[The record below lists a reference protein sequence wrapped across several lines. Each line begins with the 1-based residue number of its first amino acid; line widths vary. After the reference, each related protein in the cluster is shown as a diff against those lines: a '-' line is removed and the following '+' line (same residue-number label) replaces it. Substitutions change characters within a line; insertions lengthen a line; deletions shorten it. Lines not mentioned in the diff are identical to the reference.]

1 MDIFI
6 PVRHCR
12 PTLGTDKPC
21 VQCGVYSFPCLDRLH
36 MAQYCAPMKIALF
49 LARNISTTAVA
60 ATCDVLAGYPQRL
73 VRRIGHPVM
82 WMGRL
87 TDILDT
93 RMNRDT
99 DADHTRYRNG
109 FLAMSVIAT
118 VPCATVALA
127 QGVIARRLSPSLAI
141 VTGGIIGS
149 SLSAQRSLWEHVRA
163 VSLAARQ
170 GLAPARMAVSHIV
183 GRDPAQL
190 DEAAVMRAAV
200 ETLAENFSDGVVAP
214 LLWMSLGGPAGAAFY
229 KSVNTADSM
238 IGHRT
243 PRHDRFGYAAARLD
257 DLVNLPASRLSA
269 IWIILAAMTM
279 RDMDARGAWRIL
291 RRDARH
297 HRSPNAGWPEAAM
310 AGALGVRL
318 SGPRSYN
325 GVISHEPWVGD
336 GRADLTPRDLDR
348 ALALYRRACLVQGGV
363 LVALSIMLRHGAWRT
378 HRVTRTQ
385 AGQAPEAR

>member
-1 MDIFI
+1 
-6 PVRHCR
+6 
-12 PTLGTDKPC
+12 
-21 VQCGVYSFPCLDRLH
+21 
-36 MAQYCAPMKIALF
+36 MKIALF

-60 ATCDVLAGYPQRL
+60 ATCDALAGYPQRL
-73 VRRIGHPVM
+73 VRRIGHPVI

-87 TDILDT
+87 TDMLDQ

-99 DADHTRYRNG
+99 DPDHVRYRNG
-109 FLAMSVIAT
+109 FLAMSVIST

-127 QGVIARRLSPSLAI
+127 QALAARRLPPPLAI
-141 VTGGIIGS
+141 VMGGILGS

-170 GLAPARMAVSHIV
+170 GLPQARTAVSHIV

-200 ETLAENFSDGVVAP
+200 ETLAENFSDGIVAP

-269 IWIILAAMTM
+269 VWIILAAMTM
-279 RDMDARGAWRIL
+279 RGMDARGAWRIV
-291 RRDARH
+291 RRDAGR

-310 AGALGVRL
+310 AGALGIRL
-318 SGPRSYN
+318 SGPRSYG
-325 GVISHEPWVGD
+325 GVIAHEPWGGD
-336 GRADLTPRDLDR
+336 GHADRTPHDLNR
-348 ALALYRRACLVQGGV
+348 ALALYRRACVVQGGV
-363 LVALSIMLRHGAWRT
+363 LVVLSIMLHRAAWETRRIT
-378 HRVTRTQ
+378 PARAGRVP
-385 AGQAPEAR
+385 AGR